1 MLLNVTVSESGKREA
16 TASRER
22 ERERVQVGAEG
33 TSIVGQLEKRRE
45 TPPQTLFP
53 QAERERNAA

>member
-1 MLLNVTVSESGKREA
+1 MSLSAKVASEKQLQVES
-16 TASRER
+16 